1 MLVIFSPSSIRSI
14 EQQQSLSDVSYTIVL
29 VVIILYRLSRILTT
43 DPGGLGA
50 LS

>member
-1 MLVIFSPSSIRSI
+1 MLVIFYSLFRSI

-43 DPGGLGA
+43 DSGGLGA